1 MVTFFCMGAVV
12 IVYHGEGEYSRVS
25 ISIVNGFLCRK
36 WDSALIFIVPPLAG
50 GRWCRRHQR
59 GTGPLGP
66 EGSGGG
72 WRRKLRKRS
81 AANAA
86 GCAEGLCSLRSG
98 SVRERLGV
106 AAAPPQF
113 LAAVWRSVLHS
124 VISTCSVLH
133 PLATSWPS
141 SPKGDASFLPFTVVP
156 LDEIKRNAQKKEAP
170 WEELLFISGE
180 IRIHSSGI
188 RMLRHRSRYR
198 FPWSS
203 RRSCIRR
210 GVLRS

>member
-141 SPKGDASFLPFTVVP
+141 LHGKASHEIFSRLWLPTNSVRLPPLKGAQVFCRLPSF
-156 LDEIKRNAQKKEAP
+156 
-170 WEELLFISGE
+170 
-180 IRIHSSGI
+180 H
-188 RMLRHRSRYR
+188 
-198 FPWSS
+198 
-203 RRSCIRR
+203 
-210 GVLRS
+210 